1 MTQGRKR
8 QAWTTMSKLV
18 PSAYYIDTENDDK
31 EDVEIKK
38 VCFKNCQIL
47 KLFNFNVLN
56 YTYLLYVKL
65 SNYVIFVIKNTWFK
79 L

>member
-8 QAWTTMSKLV
+8 QAWAIMSQLV
-18 PSAYYIDTENDDK
+18 PSVVNSDTENDDK

-47 KLFNFNVLN
+47 KVFNFNVLN
-56 YTYLLYVKL
+56 YTYLFYVK
-65 SNYVIFVIKNTWFK
+65 SPNYVIFSIKNT
-79 L
+79 